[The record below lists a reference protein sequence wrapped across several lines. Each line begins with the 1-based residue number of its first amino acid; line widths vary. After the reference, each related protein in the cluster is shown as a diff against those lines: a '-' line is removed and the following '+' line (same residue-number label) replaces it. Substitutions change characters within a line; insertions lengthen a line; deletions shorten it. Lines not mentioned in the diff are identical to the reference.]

1 MTGDTRFLLLG
12 PIEAHRGGQPLPL
25 GRRRERCLLAVLL
38 LAANRVVPAE
48 RLMDLL
54 WDGDPPD
61 SARAS
66 LHTHVSRLRV
76 RLDAAGTGAGV
87 VIAARHGGYVV
98 ETDPQAVDAHR
109 FAALVRE
116 ARTVADPERRA
127 TVLRRA
133 LALWRGPALADS
145 GTDRL
150 RQRVVAD
157 LDELRLTALELAIDA
172 DLACGRHTDVVAE
185 ASGLVAEHPLR
196 EGLWERLALAL
207 HRSDRRADA
216 LEVLDRARVR
226 LADELGIDPGP
237 GLGRLRQAILTADP
251 GLKPQAPRAPSPS
264 RPRQLPMDIAEFTGR
279 AAELGRLVELADQP
293 AGAARIAVIEGMAGV
308 GKTRL
313 AVHAARLLVERGRF
327 DEVQLWADLHGLAGD
342 QRADPHEVLG
352 RFLREL
358 GVPGAPA
365 DPQERAA
372 LYRSLLA
379 GRRVLVLL
387 DNAADEEQVR
397 PLLPGG
403 ADCLVLITTRR
414 RLGRLEGGCPLP
426 LDVFEPAEAA
436 ELVAKVAG
444 AGRVAGQEADVARLA
459 ELCGHLPLAVTLAAR
474 RLQGRPAWTVA
485 DLVGRLCAD
494 IDGPTV
500 RSAFDLSYQALAPDQ
515 RRLLRMLG
523 LHPGPDFTAD
533 SAGALVARPRDE
545 AEAALEALLDEHL
558 VQQRVPGRYLLHDL
572 VRGYAG
578 GRAERDEPVPSR
590 HAAIGQLVTHYLAVA
605 RRATLLVHPNESR
618 RVARAATGTDGR
630 GWPRTPAE
638 AAAWGDANLPT
649 LVATVRLATELPG
662 PLPRLAVELVLAL
675 YRPLANRGH
684 HDERL
689 ALNTLA
695 ARAAER
701 IGERR
706 AQAQALEDLGVMCG
720 QIGRLTE
727 AVEHIG
733 AALAIWRELDDPV
746 GISGCL
752 TQLGNSYRQLGRF
765 DDAVRHLRRGLTV
778 SRAADYR
785 AGAAGALN
793 NLGLALQGMGAHDR
807 AVRYQRRSV
816 AAFVALD
823 NHRGASIARAN
834 LGWACQRAGRPA
846 EALGHHRAGLRVFRE
861 VGDRYNEAEQLW
873 ALGLAHHAL
882 GEPEVARANWQDSVA
897 QLIDLGHLT
906 ADEGAGLLAAAV
918 PVTPD
923 VIRLNS

>member
-1 MTGDTRFLLLG
+1 VTGDTRFLLLG
-12 PIEAHRGGQPLPL
+12 PIEAHRGGRSLPL

-66 LHTHVSRLRV
+66 LHTHISRLRV
-76 RLDAAGTGAGV
+76 RLDPDGAGAGV

-98 ETDPQAVDAHR
+98 ETDPQSIDAHR
-109 FAALVRE
+109 FATLVRE
-116 ARTVADPERRA
+116 ARAVADPERRA

-150 RQRVVAD
+150 RERVVAD
-157 LDELRLTALELAIDA
+157 LTELRLTALESAIDA

-196 EGLWERLALAL
+196 EGLWERLVLAL

-216 LEVLDRARVR
+216 LDVLDRARTR
-226 LADELGIDPGP
+226 LADDLGIDPGP
-237 GLGRLRQAILTADP
+237 GLARMRQAILTADP
-251 GLKPQAPRAPSPS
+251 VLAPPAPRTAGQ
-264 RPRQLPMDIAEFTGR
+264 PRQLPMDIAEFTGR
-279 AAELGRLVELADQP
+279 AAEIESLVEVASRP
-293 AGAARIAVIEGMAGV
+293 SGAVRIAVLEGMAGV

-313 AVHAARLLVERGRF
+313 AVHAARLLVEQGRF

-342 QRADPHEVLG
+342 QPRADPHEVLG

-358 GVPGAPA
+358 GVPDAPA

-403 ADCLVLITTRR
+403 PHCLVLITTRH
-414 RLGRLEGGCPLP
+414 RLFRLEGASPLP
-426 LDVFEPAEAA
+426 LDVFSPGEAA
-436 ELVAKVAG
+436 ELIMKVAG
-444 AGRVAGQEADVARLA
+444 PGRVAAHTADVARLA
-459 ELCGHLPLAVTLAAR
+459 DLCGHLPLAVTLAAR
-474 RLQGRPAWTVA
+474 RLQGRPTWTVA
-485 DLVGRLCAD
+485 DLVDRLATD
-494 IDGPTV
+494 TNGQTLW
-500 RSAFDLSYQALAPDQ
+500 SAFDLSYQALRPEQ
-515 RRLLRMLG
+515 RRFLRMLG

-545 AEAALEALLDEHL
+545 AEGVLETLLDEHL

-572 VRGYAG
+572 VRGYAAG
-578 GRAERDEPVPSR
+578 QVARDEPVPAR

-605 RRATLLVHPNESR
+605 RQATLLIHPNESR
-618 RVARAATGTDGR
+618 RVARPSTGADRR

-649 LVATVRLATELPG
+649 LVATVRLAAGLPG

-689 ALNTLA
+689 VLNALA
-695 ARAAER
+695 AQTAGR
-701 IGERR
+701 IGDRR
-706 AQAQALEDLGVMCG
+706 AEALAIEDLGVMCG
-720 QIGRLTE
+720 QIGRVTE

-746 GISGCL
+746 GVSGCL

-765 DDAVRHLRRGLTV
+765 DDAVRHLRRSLTV

-785 AGAAGALN
+785 AGAAGVLN

-807 AVRYQRRSV
+807 ALRYQRRSV
-816 AAFVALD
+816 AAFQALGD
-823 NHRGASIARAN
+823 PRGASIARAN
-834 LGWACQRAGRPA
+834 LGWACQRAGRPG
-846 EALGHHRAGLRVFRE
+846 EALAHHRAGLRVFRE

-882 GEPEVARANWQDSVA
+882 GEPGAARASWRDSVA
-897 QLIDLGHLT
+897 QLVDLGHLVD
-906 ADEGAGLLAAAV
+906 DEGEELLAAAV
-918 PVTPD
+918 PATPD

>member
-12 PIEAHRGGQPLPL
+12 PIEAHRGDQPLPL

-76 RLDAAGTGAGV
+76 RLEPGV
-87 VIAARHGGYVV
+87 VIAAQHGGYVV
-98 ETDPQAVDAHR
+98 RTDPAAIDAHR
-109 FAALVRE
+109 FAGLVRD
-116 ARTVADPERRA
+116 ARAVTDPERRA

-145 GTDRL
+145 GSDRL
-150 RQRVVAD
+150 RERVVAD
-157 LDELRLTALELAIDA
+157 LTELRLTALELAIDA
-172 DLACGRHTDVVAE
+172 DLACGRHADVVVE

-196 EGLWERLALAL
+196 EGLWERFALAL

-216 LEVLDRARVR
+216 LDVLDRARAR
-226 LADELGIDPGP
+226 LAHELGIDPGP
-237 GLGRLRQAILTADP
+237 GLARMRQAILTADP
-251 GLKPQAPRAPSPS
+251 GLAPPPPRAGGL
-264 RPRQLPMDIAEFTGR
+264 PRQLPMDIAEFTGR
-279 AAELGRLVELADQP
+279 EAEIESLVELAGRP
-293 AGAARIAVIEGMAGV
+293 SGAARIAVVEGMAGV

-313 AVHAARLLVERGRF
+313 AVHVARLLVDQGRF

-342 QRADPHEVLG
+342 QPRADPHEVLG

-358 GVPGAPA
+358 GVPDAPV

-403 ADCLVLITTRR
+403 PHCLVLITTRR
-414 RLGRLEGGCPLP
+414 RLFRLEGGWPLP
-426 LDVFEPAEAA
+426 LDVFSPSEAA
-436 ELVAKVAG
+436 ELIT
-444 AGRVAGQEADVARLA
+444 RVAGPGRVVAHTADVAQLA

-474 RLQGRPAWTVA
+474 RLQGRPTWTVA
-485 DLVGRLCAD
+485 DLVDRLATD
-494 IDGPTV
+494 DSRQTLQ
-500 RSAFDLSYQALAPDQ
+500 SAFDLSYQALGSEQ
-515 RRLLRMLG
+515 RRFLRMLG

-533 SAGALVARPRDE
+533 SLGALVARPRDE
-545 AEAALEALLDEHL
+545 AEGILESLLDEHL

-572 VRGYAG
+572 VRGYAAS
-578 GRAERDEPVPSR
+578 RVARDESVPTR
-590 HAAIGQLVTHYLAVA
+590 HAAIGQLLTHYLDLA
-605 RRATLLVHPNESR
+605 RQATLLIHPSESR
-618 RVARAATGTDGR
+618 RVARTSAGADGR
-630 GWPRTPAE
+630 GWPRTAAE

-649 LVATVRLATELPG
+649 LVATVRLAAGLPG

-689 ALNTLA
+689 VLNALA
-695 ARAAER
+695 AHTAGR
-701 IGERR
+701 IGDRR
-706 AQAQALEDLGVMCG
+706 AEAQALEDLGVMCG

-727 AVEHIG
+727 AVQHIS
-733 AALAIWRELDDPV
+733 AALAIWRELDDPI
-746 GISGCL
+746 GITGCL

-765 DDAVRHLRRGLTV
+765 DDAVRHLRRSLAV

-785 AGAAGALN
+785 AGAAGVLN

-807 AVRYQRRSV
+807 ALRYQRRSV
-816 AAFVALD
+816 AAFQALD

-834 LGWACQRAGRPA
+834 LGWACQRAGQPG

-873 ALGLAHHAL
+873 ALGLAHHTL
-882 GEPEVARANWQDSVA
+882 GEHGVARASWRDSVG
-897 QLIDLGHLT
+897 QLVDLGHL
-906 ADEGAGLLAAAV
+906 ADDEGEELLAAAV
-918 PVTPD
+918 PATPD